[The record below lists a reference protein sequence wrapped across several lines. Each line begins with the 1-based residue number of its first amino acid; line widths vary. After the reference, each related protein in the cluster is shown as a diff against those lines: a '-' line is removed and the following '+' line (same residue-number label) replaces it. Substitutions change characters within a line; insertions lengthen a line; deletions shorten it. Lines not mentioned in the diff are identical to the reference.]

1 MVMLARVAE
10 QLYWMGRYVERAE
23 NTARLIHVNASL
35 VLDLPREARPPW
47 FTLIAITGSA
57 ERFAKGGIDP
67 GEHGVVRF
75 IIGDEKNPSSIVQ
88 SLAAARENART
99 LRDVLP
105 REGWEQINSLYLDAR
120 GQLPGGYHPMKRF
133 DYLKH
138 IILGAQQL
146 TGILD
151 GTMSHD
157 AGYEFVRMGQNLERA
172 DMTTRIIDVRC
183 ANLTREADEALGP
196 FENLLWMSVLKS
208 LTGYQMYRRQKRAAV
223 NRGDVLDF
231 LLQDKQ
237 FPRSMGRCLR
247 AVQESLNNLPRPM
260 EALAQVKTLQR
271 LLDDCQPDAMN
282 QAQLHEFIDLLQIHL
297 GRLHDAIRQRYFQV
311 SDLGIQS
318 APIFQKQAA

>member
-35 VLDLPREARPPW
+35 VLDLPRQARPAW

-57 ERFAKGGIDP
+57 ERFAKSDAEA
-67 GEHGVVRF
+67 GEGSVVRF
-75 IIGDEKNPSSIVQ
+75 MIGDEKNPSSIVQ

-105 REGWEQINSLYLDAR
+105 REGWEQINQLYLESR
-120 GQLPGGYHPMKRF
+120 SQLPGGYHPMKRF
-133 DYLKH
+133 EYLKH

-146 TGILD
+146 TGILE
-151 GTMSHD
+151 GAMSHD

-183 ANLTREADEALGP
+183 ANLSREADEALKP

-237 FPRSMGRCLR
+237 FPRAMGHCLHM
-247 AVQESLNNLPRPM
+247 VQDSLNNLPRPAD
-260 EALAQVKTLQR
+260 ALLQVRTLQR
-271 LLDDCQPDAMN
+271 MLDECQPDGLD
-282 QAQLHEFIDLLQIHL
+282 QSGLHEFIDVLQIHL
-297 GRLHDAIRQRYFQV
+297 GRLHEAIRQRYFRV
-311 SDLGIQS
+311 SDLGVYT
-318 APIFQKQAA
+318 APMMQKQAA